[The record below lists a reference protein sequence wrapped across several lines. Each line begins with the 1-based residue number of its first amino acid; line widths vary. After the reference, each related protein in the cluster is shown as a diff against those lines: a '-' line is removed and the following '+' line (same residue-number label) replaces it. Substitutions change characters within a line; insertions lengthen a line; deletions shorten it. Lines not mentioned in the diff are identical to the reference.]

1 LCGSQENCALRIVFF
16 RKGELIMSKFK
27 YSSKL
32 PNDHDRRKEILKD
45 LKTVC
50 KKHCISKQAVYDI
63 AWRISW
69 EWTDNTGAYVG
80 CPFWTEGALKILF
93 SGFQNT
99 NELIEKKAISENVK
113 SKVIHEHIVPRNYF
127 INYIISCYEKYEAPT
142 MENLS
147 KMVACVV
154 TKEEDARI
162 SKRGYK
168 KTMPNNITSLEK
180 VDNPWQR
187 YINSDITKI
196 YQITWD
202 NKIIKNITLIDITNF

>member
-1 LCGSQENCALRIVFF
+1 
-16 RKGELIMSKFK
+16 
-27 YSSKL
+27 
-32 PNDHDRRKEILKD
+32 
-45 LKTVC
+45 
-50 KKHCISKQAVYDI
+50 
-63 AWRISW
+63 
-69 EWTDNTGAYVG
+69 
-80 CPFWTEGALKILF
+80 
-93 SGFQNT
+93 
-99 NELIEKKAISENVK
+99 
-113 SKVIHEHIVPRNYF
+113 
-127 INYIISCYEKYEAPT
+127 